1 MLSIGLSTSHTK
13 CVGGPFAQVGH
24 SNDTPFYM
32 TYKKLFMFDSFQN
45 LVFFFTF
52 GRLHFFRKLQSLT
65 NRCSDTLLMILN
77 ESLNMSHRYY
87 DYVTSFITGT
97 IFVTDMNYRYDFT
110 MIYRYV
116 SPILC
121 HHFDLHFHLLVTY
134 ELRYVTSQNMTHT
147 QKGKLFSSSRSI
159 T

>member
-77 ESLNMSHRYY
+77 ESLNMSHHYY

-110 MIYRYV
+110 MIYRCHQFCV
-116 SPILC
+116 TIL
-121 HHFDLHFHLLVTY
+121 LHFHLILVTY
-134 ELRYVTSQNMTHT
+134 ELRHVTSQSMTHT